1 MRHAMLLALV
11 FTMLTFSVSVF
22 AQETKP
28 NPFEKLETAIPAG
41 IQLLEKKEYVKF
53 LSNFVTPSE
62 LVKIQETMKL
72 EDLAKM
78 FGGVRGADMLKAFK
92 EIEKEKPELSDDG
105 KNATYKLKVPIGDK
119 DQITFVKI
127 KKLWHIKN

>member
-1 MRHAMLLALV
+1 MRHALLLAFV
-11 FTMLTFSVSVF
+11 FTMLTFSVTVF

-28 NPFEKLETAIPAG
+28 NPFEKLETAIPEG

-78 FGGVRGADMLKAFK
+78 FGGSRGADMLKAFK
-92 EIEKEKPELSDDG
+92 EIEKAKPELSDDG
-105 KNATYKLKVPIGDK
+105 KNATYKLKAPIGNK

>member
-1 MRHAMLLALV
+1 MRHALLLALV
-11 FTMLTFSVSVF
+11 FTMLTFSVSVS

-28 NPFEKLETAIPAG
+28 NPFEKLDTAIPEG

-53 LSNFVTPSE
+53 LSNFVTPSDLAE
-62 LVKIQETMKL
+62 IKKTMKL
-72 EDLAKM
+72 EDVAKM
-78 FGGVRGADMLKAFK
+78 FGGVRGAGMLKAFK

>member
-1 MRHAMLLALV
+1 MLLALV
-11 FTMLTFSVSVF
+11 FTMVTFSVS

-28 NPFEKLETAIPAG
+28 NPFEKLDTAIPEG

-53 LSNFVTPSE
+53 LSNFVTPSD
-62 LVKIQETMKL
+62 LVEIKKTMKL
-72 EDLAKM
+72 EDLGKM
-78 FGGVRGADMLKAFK
+78 FGGSRGADMLKAFK
-92 EIEKEKPELSDDG
+92 EIEKAKPELSDDG
-105 KNATYKLKVPIGDK
+105 KNATYKLKVPIGNK

>member
-1 MRHAMLLALV
+1 MRHALLMAFV
-11 FTMLTFSVSVF
+11 FTMLTFSVTVF

-28 NPFEKLETAIPAG
+28 NPFEKLDTAIPEG

-53 LSNFVTPSE
+53 LSHFVTPSE

-78 FGGVRGADMLKAFK
+78 FGGSRGADMLKAFK
-92 EIEKEKPELSDDG
+92 EIEKAKPELSDDG
-105 KNATYKLKVPIGDK
+105 KNATYKLKAPIRNK